1 MRIFDSEHRKD
12 IYDVYASRASDKADP
27 IVYYRKEKSFLHY
40 NMPEDLK
47 FFTFCTKYRQD
58 CHMQYREYYYADIS
72 FISIAGEPIIIRY
85 DYLKDDINGPC
96 VYKVVDV
103 SNLDEPEFRRNT
115 GIQNFKNY
123 ILNKNYTRLV
133 ECHKKH
139 NSPLII
145 FESLLWVTI
154 NPTIPP
160 CVYKVKSA
168 GEIYQQ
174 IESFIANNLGEQSKA
189 PDKMTD
195 KEKVLS
201 HGFDLKNSFRKKNR

>member
-1 MRIFDSEHRKD
+1 MRIFDPDHRKD
-12 IYDVYASRASDKADP
+12 IYDVYASRVSDKADP
-27 IVYYRKEKSFLHY
+27 IVYNRKEKNFLY
-40 NMPEDLK
+40 QPPFSIPEDLK
-47 FFTFCTKYRQD
+47 FFVFCAKYPQAY
-58 CHMQYREYYYADIS
+58 CPTIS
-72 FISIAGEPIIIRY
+72 FISIAGEPVIIRY
-85 DYLKDDINGPC
+85 DVKRDLRSSKYVTEEEN
-96 VYKVVDV
+96 VVDV
-103 SNLDEPEFRRNT
+103 SDLDQPEFRLNT

-123 ILNKNYTRLV
+123 VLNKNYARLI

-139 NSPLII
+139 NTPLIM
-145 FESLLWVTI
+145 FRSLGWVGI